1 MTYSARTGTSGRRSA
16 QTYANVGLE
25 TQVLGATPEQLISL
39 LFQGALA
46 AIMKA
51 RLYMQNQDIPGRGM
65 SISKAIDIVDSGL
78 KASVDT
84 DVGGDLATNLIAT
97 YDLVI
102 RQLLLANLNADET
115 QLTLAETILND
126 LSQAWREAVAE
137 TGSKLPAAQSAG

>member
-1 MTYSARTGTSGRRSA
+1 MNYPLHTGTSGRRSA
-16 QTYANVGLE
+16 QAYANVGLE
-25 TQVLGATPEQLISL
+25 TQVLGATPEQLITL
-39 LFQGALA
+39 LFQGAIA

-84 DVGGDLATNLIAT
+84 DVGGEVATNLIAT

-102 RQLLLANLNADET
+102 RQLLLANLNADES

-126 LSQAWREAVAE
+126 LSQAWRDAVVESNDTRHADK
-137 TGSKLPAAQSAG
+137 S